1 MAKGKV
7 PKSITIKI
15 PKALRKSRLVKSLLA
30 YKVDYGLLVSVFVA
44 AGSAA
49 ALALTR
55 ESAGERQ
62 ASEPA
67 QEGWFGRDI
76 VVRVG
81 TNGSGP
87 HNGAGKGDP
96 KDSDAFYSDDGE

>member
-7 PKSITIKI
+7 PKSITVKI
-15 PKALRKSRLVKSLLA
+15 PKALRKARLVKSLLA
-30 YKVDYGLLVSVFVA
+30 NKVDYSLLASAFVA
-44 AGSAA
+44 AARV
-49 ALALTR
+49 LTR
-55 ESAGERQ
+55 ESAGEGQ
-62 ASEPA
+62 ASEPVQA
-67 QEGWFGRDI
+67 GWFGRDI

-87 HNGAGKGDP
+87 HNGAGKSDP